1 VSAAAVTIRPFA
13 DADEQA
19 VVELWARCGLVRPWN
34 DPHDDIARKRRVQ
47 AELFLVAVADG
58 DAGAG
63 ATIAGTV
70 MAGYDGHRGWIN
82 YLATD
87 PARRRQGI
95 ARALMQAAEAGL
107 ARLGCPKI
115 NLQIRHDNRDAIAFY
130 QHIGFGNDAVV
141 SMGKRLP
148 RD

>member
-1 VSAAAVTIRPFA
+1 VSAAPIDIRPFA
-13 DADEQA
+13 DADEQT
-19 VVELWARCGLVRPWN
+19 VVDLWARCGLVRPWN
-34 DPHDDIARKRRVQ
+34 DARRDIARKQRVQ
-47 AELFLVAVADG
+47 PELFLVAVAD
-58 DAGAG
+58 DGA
-63 ATIAGTV
+63 IVGTV

-95 ARALMQAAEAGL
+95 GRALMHDAEAGL

-130 QHIGFGNDAVV
+130 QRLGFGEDAVV
-141 SMGKRLP
+141 SMGKRLQ

>member
-1 VSAAAVTIRPFA
+1 MSAAPIDIRPFA
-13 DADEQA
+13 DADEQT
-19 VVELWARCGLVRPWN
+19 VVDLWARCGLVRPWN
-34 DPHDDIARKRRVQ
+34 DARRDIARKQRVQ
-47 AELFLVAVADG
+47 PELFLVAVAD
-58 DAGAG
+58 DGA
-63 ATIAGTV
+63 IVGTV

-95 ARALMQAAEAGL
+95 GRALMHDAEAGL

-130 QHIGFGNDAVV
+130 QRLGFGEDAVV
-141 SMGKRLP
+141 SMGKRLQ

>member
-13 DADEQA
+13 DADEQV

-58 DAGAG
+58 GAGAG

>member
-1 VSAAAVTIRPFA
+1 VTAVAITIRPFA

-47 AELFLVAVADG
+47 PELFLVAVVDG
-58 DAGAG
+58 GAGVG

-82 YLATD
+82 YMATD

-95 ARALMQAAEAGL
+95 GRALMHAAEAGL

-130 QHIGFGNDAVV
+130 QRIGFSDDAVV
-141 SMGKRLP
+141 SMGKRL
-148 RD
+148 